1 MLLLSELWFSLDDA
15 PNWLQQLS
23 QLLPL
28 THLVSAARGV
38 MLEGAGIL
46 QVAPQLLALVTMTA
60 VFITLAGL
68 LFRWHE

>member
-1 MLLLSELWFSLDDA
+1 
-15 PNWLQQLS
+15 
-23 QLLPL
+23 
-28 THLVSAARGV
+28 

-46 QVAPQLLALVTMTA
+46 QVAPQLLALVVMTA